1 MQQSSSSVQSPGS
14 SLMLEASFGGVPTP
28 ASSQTPVEDTT
39 SDTEDSSR
47 LDDSFVI
54 TDITAS
60 PLERN
65 DSDLNEVDWN
75 QSQGI
80 TPESSVAWAV
90 DGHIRVR
97 NEVSNRLLPP
107 PGLVS

>member
-1 MQQSSSSVQSPGS
+1 MRRASTSVQNPASSS
-14 SLMLEASFGGVPTP
+14 MLEIPHGGVSST
-28 ASSQTPVEDTT
+28 SSQTPVEDAV

-54 TDITAS
+54 TDISAS
-60 PLERN
+60 PMERN

-107 PGLVS
+107 PGLVR